1 MKSIKN
7 LSWLSG
13 IVFVVLALLISAC
26 SNSDGST
33 NTGAAQGT
41 TSTTTGT
48 VKVVNSTTAAPTPA
62 TSTTMSDNRNT
73 TILPTLPLTQIR
85 MTDASHGWALDK
97 NNVLKT
103 SDGGKSWVALT
114 PKGADV
120 SHGIEADFM
129 NALNAWVAMPGNS
142 TITLFR
148 TTTGGASWTSSSINE
163 ATPGGLSLTFVSSQ
177 TGWIEDAPD
186 GAGAGSEGVDIL
198 RTDNGGATWT
208 RIATSGQGANALPIG
223 GIKSG
228 LSFVNT
234 ATGWAT
240 GESATMTPWLYMTH
254 DGGKTWYPKT
264 ISGLSSAASAYQTA
278 PSEVLGN
285 NGFLPLTVTN
295 SSTPHTILARSSD
308 GGATWTVNGQQ
319 SAAFLTSNLYV
330 ENSQNAWATDQNSG
344 DVYRTTNGGKTW
356 QKVASQT
363 GIYGPLSFISATTGF
378 GLSGRDQTLL
388 KRTDDGGKTWQ
399 TISYQLHG

>member
-1 MKSIKN
+1 MRSIKN
-7 LSWLSG
+7 LSWLTG
-13 IVFVVLALLISAC
+13 ILCVVLALFVGAC
-26 SNSDGST
+26 SNSSGST
-33 NTGAAQGT
+33 NAGAPLGT
-41 TSTTTGT
+41 TP
-48 VKVVNSTTAAPTPA
+48 TTAATTKVASSTTPTPT
-62 TSTTMSDNRNT
+62 TSKTMDDNSTT
-73 TILPTLPLTQIR
+73 TILPILPLTQIR
-85 MTDASHGWALDK
+85 MTDTSHGWALDK
-97 NNVLKT
+97 NNVFKT

-129 NALNAWVAMPGNS
+129 NALDAWIALPGNS

-148 TTTGGASWTSSSINE
+148 TTTGGASWTRSTINE

-208 RIATSGQGANALPIG
+208 KISTSGQGANALPTG

-240 GESATMTPWLYMTH
+240 GESAAMTPWFYMTH

-264 ISGLSSAASAYQTA
+264 ISGLSSASAYQTA
-278 PSEVLGN
+278 PPAVLGN
-285 NGFLPLTVTN
+285 NGFLPLTVTG

-308 GGATWTVNGQQ
+308 GGATWTANGQQ
-319 SAAFLTSNLYV
+319 SAAFQSSNLYV
-330 ENSQNAWATDQNSG
+330 ESSQNAWATDQNSG
-344 DVYRTTNGGKTW
+344 DVYQTTNGGKTW

-363 GIYGPLSFISATTGF
+363 SIYGPLSFISATTGF

-399 TISYQLHG
+399 TITYHLHS